1 MMKRQI
7 EQFLTDRCIVRDDVM
22 VSECDLRGA
31 LKIYLGMTINGGI
44 NVFISS
50 LLETYCTRGLMIEYE
65 TGKPVHAIEGIKLRD
80 IVIENK
86 YETYNEEETFVNM
99 CCDYSPRRECVF
111 ERVLHD
117 YIEWKRINRLV
128 YDKEKD
134 DILLKEYL
142 DSRNKYI
149 TAGEVCIHRLNSGYG
164 YYGLGLVSERPMT
177 RIRRRNEIEK
187 CDFYGNILMTY
198 CDKFD
203 AAINEEMPTT
213 QQDISNFIRH
223 RTRIDGYGGE
233 YFYRKKV
240 YHN

>member
-1 MMKRQI
+1 
-7 EQFLTDRCIVRDDVM
+7 M

-31 LKIYLGMTINGGI
+31 LKIYLGMTINSGI

-80 IVIENK
+80 VVIENK

-99 CCDYSPRRECVF
+99 CCDYSPGRESIF
-111 ERVLHD
+111 KNILD
-117 YIEWKRINRLV
+117 NYIEWKRINRLV

-149 TAGEVCIHRLNSGYG
+149 TAGHVGKQVFNMGYG

-177 RIRRRNEIEK
+177 RVRRHHEIEK

-203 AAINEEMPTT
+203 AAVNEEMPTT
-213 QQDISNFIRH
+213 LQEISNFIRH
-223 RTRIDGYGGE
+223 RTRIEGRGGE

-240 YHN
+240 YHI